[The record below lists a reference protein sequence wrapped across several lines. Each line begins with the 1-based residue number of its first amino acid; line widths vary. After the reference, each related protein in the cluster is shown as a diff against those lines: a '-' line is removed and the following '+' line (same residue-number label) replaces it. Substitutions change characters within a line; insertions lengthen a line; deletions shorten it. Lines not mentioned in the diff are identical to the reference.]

1 MLQKVQAQAQVVRQE
16 EEQVHL
22 QKERVD
28 QSKKLNAM
36 ILKQE

>member
-16 EEQVHL
+16 EEQVYL